1 MDKQL
6 IKLESILNRQLSAH
20 DQLLALLKQKHDALR
35 AADHQRITQCCA
47 QENDLVQAISDL
59 EKQRLTVIGELTAL
73 IAPTNEDPL
82 RLVDLAQRIEE
93 PARGRLLVLR
103 QQLKER
109 MTQSSKETAT
119 ARRATEL
126 LVRHMQGLIQTI
138 GNIMTGVGAYSHKG
152 APPKGA
158 MAINTFNAMA

>member
-6 IKLESILNRQLSAH
+6 AQLESILNQQLSAH
-20 DQLLALLKQKHDALR
+20 DQLLALLKQKRDALR
-35 AADHQRITQCCA
+35 EADHEWITQCCG
-47 QENDLVQAISDL
+47 QENELVQAISEL
-59 EKQRLTVIGELTAL
+59 EKQRLAVMGELTAL
-73 IAPTNEDPL
+73 IAPESKEPL
-82 RLVDLAQRIEE
+82 RLLDLAQRVEE

-109 MTQSSKETAT
+109 MTQSSKETAM

-126 LVRHMQGLIQTI
+126 LMRHMQGVIQTL
-138 GNIMTGVGAYSHKG
+138 GNVMTGVGVYSHKG
-152 APPKGA
+152 APPQAA